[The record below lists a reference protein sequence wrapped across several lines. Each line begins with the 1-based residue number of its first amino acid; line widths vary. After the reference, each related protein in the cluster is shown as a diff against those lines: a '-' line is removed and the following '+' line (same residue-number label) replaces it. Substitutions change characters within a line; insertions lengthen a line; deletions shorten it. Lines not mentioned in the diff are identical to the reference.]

1 MTAHLIACPACARHV
16 RASEPTCPFCATALP
31 DSARTAPRRRG
42 PSERLSRAAL
52 YAVGIGGIA
61 VAAACSS
68 TSTTKGDD
76 GGTTPDSESH
86 DDFRPLPAYGIAVPD
101 AGIDRDAAD
110 HGDAGS
116 GDAGEPDGGIVA
128 AYGGPGIDAGAAT
141 DGTAP
146 GHDGGIVAAYGGPGV

>member
-68 TSTTKGDD
+68 TSTTMGDD

-146 GHDGGIVAAYGGPGV
+146 GHDGGIAAAYGGPGV